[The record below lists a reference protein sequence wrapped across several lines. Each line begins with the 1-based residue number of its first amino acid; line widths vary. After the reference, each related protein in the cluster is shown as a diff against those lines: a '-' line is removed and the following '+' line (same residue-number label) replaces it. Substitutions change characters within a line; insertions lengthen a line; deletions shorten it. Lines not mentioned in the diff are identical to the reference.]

1 MKRIFFLSA
10 FIMAL
15 ICGMTS
21 CGKRD
26 SSRKVIAVSIPP
38 QAALL
43 RSITGDTIEIVT
55 LMPAEANPETF
66 EVTVKNMRT
75 LSDAPL
81 YMKMG
86 NLPFE
91 ETLAERIGESNAGM
105 KFVDVSQGV
114 KLIYG
119 THAHGAHSHDVA
131 DPHTWTSIP
140 NLKIIASNMRDAV
153 VALDPD
159 NKEYYDANYNRLT
172 SRLDSIN
179 ADIAQRIIASA
190 GSKSFMI
197 WHPSLSYFARDYNLD
212 QIAVGQDNKEM
223 TPGELRDVHQRA
235 ANANA
240 RVMFMQQNFD
250 SRQAQTLA
258 SALDAEIVIINPMD
272 SDYLN
277 QFNIITDAITRH

>member
-1 MKRIFFLSA
+1 
-10 FIMAL
+10 MAL
-15 ICGMTS
+15 VCVMAS
-21 CGKRD
+21 CGKRG
-26 SSRKVIAVSIPP
+26 STRKVIAVSIPP

-43 RSITGDTIEIVT
+43 RSIAGDSIEIVT

-66 EVTVKNMRT
+66 EVTVKNMRA
-75 LSDAPL
+75 LSEAPL

-91 ETLAERIGESNAGM
+91 ETLAARIGESNTGM
-105 KFVDVSQGV
+105 EFVDVSQGV

-119 THAHGAHSHDVA
+119 THAHGGHSHDVA

-153 VALDPD
+153 VTLDPE
-159 NKEYYDANYNRLT
+159 NKEYYEANYRRLAN
-172 SRLDSIN
+172 RLDSIN
-179 ADIAQRIIASA
+179 DDIAQRIIASA

-197 WHPSLSYFARDYNLD
+197 WHPSLSYFARDYNLH

-235 ANANA
+235 AAQNAK
-240 RVMFMQQNFD
+240 VMFMQQNFD

-277 QFNIITDAITRH
+277 QFNIITDAIIRH